1 MSTRRLFEGGRT
13 DYQRAMLIRPA
24 PSLSCAVLVL
34 SLIVGGTP
42 VLAQQRAGA
51 AAGGPRSIGTFQ
63 DWQAATHGEGA
74 QMVCY
79 AATRAKNSAPAV
91 AGRGDVLLTV
101 THRSNLRDA
110 VSIGAGFAYAANAE
124 VKVEVGPAK
133 FDFYTAQ
140 RAAFA
145 RNGGQVVGSFARAAQ
160 AMAKSPGPR
169 GEVVDSFSLKGFSSA
184 YAAINKACPAK

>member
-1 MSTRRLFEGGRT
+1 MSSRRLFDGGGIV
-13 DYQRAMLIRPA
+13 YQRGMLTRPA
-24 PSLSCAVLVL
+24 LPLSCAALAL
-34 SLIVGGTP
+34 SVALAGAP
-42 VLAQQRAGA
+42 ALAQQRAA
-51 AAGGPRSIGTFQ
+51 VAAGGAKSIGTFQ
-63 DWQAATHGEGA
+63 DWQAATHGVGA

-79 AATRAKNSAPAV
+79 AATRAKTSAPAV

-110 VSIGAGFAYAANAE
+110 VSLGAGFAYAANAE

-140 RAAFA
+140 RSAFA

-160 AMAKSPGPR
+160 AVAKSPGPR
-169 GEVVDSFSLKGFSSA
+169 GEVVDSFSLKGFSAA
-184 YAAINKACPAK
+184 YAAISKACPAK